1 MVMTESVLMVIVSL
15 LSATAVWDFI
25 KFLIN
30 RKDDTK
36 AQIVEVKKSIK
47 SLDERMAENQ
57 AVLARTHLLRFDD
70 ELLNDVKH
78 SKEYFS
84 QTLQDIDVYEA
95 YSAEHPD
102 FKNSFAT
109 AAINHI
115 RKTYDELLEKHK
127 F

>member
-1 MVMTESVLMVIVSL
+1 MTESVLILIVSL
-15 LSATAVWDFI
+15 LSATAVWDFV

-36 AQIVEVKKSIK
+36 AQIVEVKKSINK
-47 SLDERMAENQ
+47 LDERINANQ
-57 AVLARTHLLRFDD
+57 AILARTHILRFDD

-95 YSAEHPD
+95 FCMDHPD

-115 RKTYDELLEKHK
+115 RKTYDELLDKHK
-127 F
+127 L

>member
-1 MVMTESVLMVIVSL
+1 MVMTEKVLMVIVSL
-15 LSATAVWDFI
+15 LSATAVWDFV

-36 AQIVEVKKSIK
+36 AQIVEIKKSIK
-47 SLDERMAENQ
+47 SLDDRMAQNQ
-57 AVLARTHLLRFDD
+57 AVLARTHILRFDD

-95 YSAEHPD
+95 FCTDHPN
-102 FKNSFAT
+102 FKNSYAT

-115 RKTYDELLEKHK
+115 RSTYDDLLKKHNL
-127 F
+127 

>member
-1 MVMTESVLMVIVSL
+1 MTESVLILIVSL
-15 LSATAVWDFI
+15 LSATAVWDFV

-47 SLDERMAENQ
+47 SLDDRMAQNQ
-57 AVLARTHLLRFDD
+57 AILARTHILRFDD
-70 ELLNDVKH
+70 ELLNDIKH

-84 QTLQDIDVYEA
+84 QQLQDIDTYEA
-95 YSAEHPD
+95 YCQIHPN
-102 FKNSFAT
+102 FKNSYAT

-115 RKTYDELLEKHK
+115 RKTYDELLEKHEL
-127 F
+127 

>member
-1 MVMTESVLMVIVSL
+1 MTESFLVIIVSL
-15 LSATAVWDFI
+15 LSATAVWDFV

-36 AQIVEVKKSIK
+36 AQIVEVKKSINK
-47 SLDERMAENQ
+47 LDERINENQ
-57 AVLARTHLLRFDD
+57 AILARTHILRFDD

-95 YSAEHPD
+95 FCMNHPN

-115 RKTYDELLEKHK
+115 RKTYDELLDKHK
-127 F
+127 L

>member
-1 MVMTESVLMVIVSL
+1 MKESMLIFLVSL
-15 LSATAVWDFI
+15 LSATAVWDFV

-36 AQIVEVKKSIK
+36 AQIVEVKTSINK
-47 SLDERMAENQ
+47 LGERIDENQ
-57 AVLARTHLLRFDD
+57 AILARSHILRFDD
-70 ELLNDVKH
+70 ELLNDVNH

-95 YSAEHPD
+95 FCMDHPN

-127 F
+127 L

>member
-1 MVMTESVLMVIVSL
+1 MAESVLIALVTL
-15 LSATAVWDFI
+15 LSATAVWDFA

-36 AQIVEVKKSIK
+36 AQIIEVKKSINK
-47 SLDERMAENQ
+47 LSERIDENQ
-57 AVLARTHLLRFDD
+57 AILARTHIIRFDD

-95 YSAEHPD
+95 FCMDHPN
-102 FKNSFAT
+102 FKNSYAT

-115 RKTYDELLEKHK
+115 RSTYDDLLKTHNL
-127 F
+127 

>member
-1 MVMTESVLMVIVSL
+1 MTEAVLMVIVSL
-15 LSATAVWDFI
+15 LSATAVWDFV

-47 SLDERMAENQ
+47 SLDGRMAQNQ
-57 AVLARTHLLRFDD
+57 AILARTHILRFDD

-95 YSAEHPD
+95 FCMDHPN
-102 FKNSFAT
+102 FKNSYAT

-115 RKTYDELLEKHK
+115 RSTYDDLLKKHNL
-127 F
+127 

>member
-1 MVMTESVLMVIVSL
+1 MAESVLIVIVSL
-15 LSATAVWDFI
+15 LSATAVWDFA

-47 SLDERMAENQ
+47 SLDDRMAQNQ
-57 AVLARTHLLRFDD
+57 AILARTHILKFDD
-70 ELLNDVKH
+70 DLLNDVKH

-84 QTLQDIDVYEA
+84 QTLQDIDAYEA
-95 YSAEHPD
+95 FCMDHPN
-102 FKNSFAT
+102 FKNSYAT

-115 RKTYDELLEKHK
+115 RSTYDDLLKKHNL
-127 F
+127 

>member
-1 MVMTESVLMVIVSL
+1 MVESVLIVIVSL
-15 LSATAVWDFI
+15 LSATALWDFV

-36 AQIVEVKKSIK
+36 AQIIEVKKSINK
-47 SLDERMAENQ
+47 LGERINENQ
-57 AVLARTHLLRFDD
+57 AVLARTHILRFDD

-84 QTLQDIDVYEA
+84 QTLQDVDVYETFCMD
-95 YSAEHPD
+95 HPN
-102 FKNSFAT
+102 FKNSYAT

-115 RKTYDELLEKHK
+115 RSTYDDLLNKHNL
-127 F
+127 

>member
-1 MVMTESVLMVIVSL
+1 MTESVLLLIVSL
-15 LSATAVWDFI
+15 LSATAVWDFV

-36 AQIVEVKKSIK
+36 AQIVEVKKSINK
-47 SLDERMAENQ
+47 LEERIGKNQ
-57 AVLARTHLLRFDD
+57 AILARTHILRFDD

-95 YSAEHPD
+95 FCMDHPD

-115 RKTYDELLEKHK
+115 RKTYDELLDKHK
-127 F
+127 L

>member
-1 MVMTESVLMVIVSL
+1 MVEAVLIAIVTL
-15 LSATAVWDFI
+15 LSATAVWDFA

-36 AQIVEVKKSIK
+36 AQIIEVKKSINK
-47 SLDERMAENQ
+47 LGERISENQ
-57 AVLARTHLLRFDD
+57 AVLARTHILRFDD

-95 YSAEHPD
+95 FCMDHPN
-102 FKNSFAT
+102 FKNSYAT

-115 RKTYDELLEKHK
+115 RSTYDDLLNKHNL
-127 F
+127 

>member
-1 MVMTESVLMVIVSL
+1 MVMTEKVLMVIVSL
-15 LSATAVWDFI
+15 LSATAVWDFV

-36 AQIVEVKKSIK
+36 VQIVEVKKSINK
-47 SLDERMAENQ
+47 LGERINENQ
-57 AVLARTHLLRFDD
+57 AVLARTHILRFDD

-84 QTLQDIDVYEA
+84 QTLQDIDVYEVFCMD
-95 YSAEHPD
+95 HPN
-102 FKNSFAT
+102 FKNSYAT

-115 RKTYDELLEKHK
+115 RSTYDELLKKHNL
-127 F
+127 

>member
-1 MVMTESVLMVIVSL
+1 MVMTEKVLMVIVSL
-15 LSATAVWDFI
+15 LSATAVWDFV

-47 SLDERMAENQ
+47 SLDDRMAQNQ
-57 AVLARTHLLRFDD
+57 AILARTHILRFDD
-70 ELLNDVKH
+70 ELLNDIKH

-84 QTLQDIDVYEA
+84 QQLQDIDTYEA
-95 YSAEHPD
+95 YCQIHPN
-102 FKNSFAT
+102 FKNSYAT

-115 RKTYDELLEKHK
+115 RSTYDDLLKTHK
-127 F
+127 I

>member
-1 MVMTESVLMVIVSL
+1 MLMKESMLIALVSL
-15 LSATAVWDFI
+15 LSATAVWDFV
-25 KFLIN
+25 KFLIT

-36 AQIVEVKKSIK
+36 AQIVEVKNSINK
-47 SLDERMAENQ
+47 LGERIDENQ
-57 AVLARTHLLRFDD
+57 AILARSHILRFDD
-70 ELLNDVKH
+70 ELLNDVNH

-95 YSAEHPD
+95 FCMNHPN

-127 F
+127 I

>member
-1 MVMTESVLMVIVSL
+1 MTESVLIALVTL
-15 LSATAVWDFI
+15 LSATAVWDFV

-36 AQIVEVKKSIK
+36 AQIVEIKKSINK
-47 SLDERMAENQ
+47 LGERIDENQ
-57 AVLARTHLLRFDD
+57 AVLARTHIIRFDD
-70 ELLNDVKH
+70 ELLNDIKH

-95 YSAEHPD
+95 FCMDHPN
-102 FKNSFAT
+102 FKNSYAT

-115 RKTYDELLEKHK
+115 RSTYDDLLKKHNI
-127 F
+127 

>member
-1 MVMTESVLMVIVSL
+1 MTESVLLLIVSL
-15 LSATAVWDFI
+15 LSATAVWDFV

-47 SLDERMAENQ
+47 SLDDRMAQNQ
-57 AVLARTHLLRFDD
+57 AVLARTHILRFDD
-70 ELLNDVKH
+70 ELLNDIKH

-84 QTLQDIDVYEA
+84 QQLQDIDTYEA
-95 YSAEHPD
+95 YCQIHPN
-102 FKNSFAT
+102 FKNSYAT

-115 RKTYDELLEKHK
+115 RKTYDELLEKHEL
-127 F
+127 

>member
-1 MVMTESVLMVIVSL
+1 MAESVLIVIVSL
-15 LSATAVWDFI
+15 LSATAVWDFV

-36 AQIVEVKKSIK
+36 AQIVEVKKSINK
-47 SLDERMAENQ
+47 LGDRIDENQ
-57 AVLARTHLLRFDD
+57 AILARTHILRFDD
-70 ELLNDVKH
+70 ELLNDIKH

-95 YSAEHPD
+95 FCVDHPN

-115 RKTYDELLEKHK
+115 LKTYGELLEKHNL
-127 F
+127 

>member
-1 MVMTESVLMVIVSL
+1 MAESVLIVIVSL
-15 LSATAVWDFI
+15 LSATAVWDFV

-36 AQIVEVKKSIK
+36 AQIVEVKKSINK
-47 SLDERMAENQ
+47 LGERIDENQ
-57 AVLARTHLLRFDD
+57 AVLARTHILRFDD

-78 SKEYFS
+78 SREYFS

-95 YSAEHPD
+95 FCMDHPN

-115 RKTYDELLEKHK
+115 LKTYGELLEKHNL
-127 F
+127 